1 MGLVSLNIKIFV
13 NLEFQGFDK
22 FILIFLYIFQV
33 IYIMLIQFIFI
44 SSVLGMR
51 VDGWG
56 ERVILLVICDCCY
69 GFLLNL

>member
-1 MGLVSLNIKIFV
+1 MGLVSLNIEIFV
-13 NLEFQGFDK
+13 NLEFQGLDK

-33 IYIMLIQFIFI
+33 IYIIQFIFI

>member
-33 IYIMLIQFIFI
+33 IYIIQFIFI
-44 SSVLGMR
+44 SSVLEMR
-51 VDGWG
+51 VDGWV